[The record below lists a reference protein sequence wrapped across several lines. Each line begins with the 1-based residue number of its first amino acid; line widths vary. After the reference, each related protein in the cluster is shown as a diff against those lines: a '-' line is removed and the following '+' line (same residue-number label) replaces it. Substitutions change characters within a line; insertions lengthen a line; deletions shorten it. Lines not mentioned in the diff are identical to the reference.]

1 MASPGCGFLG
11 LLAWLLLQPGL
22 GEAQEG
28 TTQLSPAPVT
38 SGNSSRESTELVWG
52 PMAGSPGTS
61 PPASTRLPILLVPF
75 AKVCGH
81 STLKIVGGVDAAEG
95 KWPWQVSVRIN
106 RKHVCGGSLI
116 NAQWVLT
123 AAHCILSVKMG
134 DRSIYEES
142 TSVVVPVRNI
152 IVHPRFT
159 TSVTVKN
166 DLALLHLHHPVNFST
181 TIQPICIP
189 QAAFQVVAG
198 TRCWVTGWGRTAEA
212 VEKFLPEVLQEV
224 DQYIVLYQKCNEMI
238 QKALPF
244 PREAVLRGMICGY
257 RERGKDSCQEVRG
270 KKPLT
275 SAWLAWPIPSE
286 GSSPRAC
293 RRC

>member
-1 MASPGCGFLG
+1 
-11 LLAWLLLQPGL
+11 
-22 GEAQEG
+22 
-28 TTQLSPAPVT
+28 
-38 SGNSSRESTELVWG
+38 
-52 PMAGSPGTS
+52 
-61 PPASTRLPILLVPF
+61 F

-123 AAHCILSVKMG
+123 AAHCILSRFHYSVKMG

-257 RERGKDSCQEVRG
+257 RERGKDSCQGDSGGPMTCEYNNTWIQVGIVSWGIGCGRHEVPG
-270 KKPLT
+270 VYTEVGHYSSWMLAVVNQAT
-275 SAWLAWPIPSE
+275 SLLPVVFLILLSCLLLPP
-286 GSSPRAC
+286 GILGTP
-293 RRC
+293 